1 MTISSHFK
9 KLGATYKNIQWSNSA
24 RAETGTA
31 FLRCWTHEKEVK
43 NGRISVMLVRNEH
56 VSRSKLG
63 WNERNDYLKG
73 SIEKGQPVFVVFV
86 TLVQEYHDK
95 TGDWKVKHLNK
106 STLYRVDS
114 NSLTHNENGD
124 MYATILESVPVR
136 DYIEAT
142 FFNGNL
148 TRNQHGWMVILK
160 GRVSN
165 LT

>member
-1 MTISSHFK
+1 
-9 KLGATYKNIQWSNSA
+9 
-24 RAETGTA
+24 
-31 FLRCWTHEKEVK
+31 
-43 NGRISVMLVRNEH
+43 
-56 VSRSKLG
+56 
-63 WNERNDYLKG
+63 
-73 SIEKGQPVFVVFV
+73 
-86 TLVQEYHDK
+86 
-95 TGDWKVKHLNK
+95 
-106 STLYRVDS
+106 DS